1 MEKQDLIKEARD
13 RGYRKG
19 TPIRYVAHAVDYVE
33 GNYFE
38 VENGQV
44 KAYKK
49 PKHERIC
56 FDDMRHDTLFDGKE
70 WVEIVDL
77 SKRTQE
83 QKKIDKIHGDIL
95 Q

>member
-1 MEKQDLIKEARD
+1 MDLIREAKE

-19 TPIRYVAHAVDYVE
+19 IAIRYVPYAIDYVE

-38 VENGQV
+38 VENGEV
-44 KAYKK
+44 KAYAK
-49 PKHERIC
+49 PEHERKG
-56 FDDMRHDTLFDGKE
+56 FDDFRHDTLFDGVD

-83 QKKIDKIHGDIL
+83 QKAVDDMHDVG
-95 Q
+95 